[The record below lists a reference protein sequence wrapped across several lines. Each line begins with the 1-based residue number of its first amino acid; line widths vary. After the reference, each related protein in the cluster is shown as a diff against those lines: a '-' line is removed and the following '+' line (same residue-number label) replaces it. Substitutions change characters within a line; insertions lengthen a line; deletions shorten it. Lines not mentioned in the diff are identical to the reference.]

1 MRAMLFAAGLGTRL
15 RPLTDSLPKCL
26 VPVNGRP
33 MIDYPLLLLRHHGI
47 REIVVN
53 VHHFAD
59 RVEAYLGDGSRMGV
73 EIAYS
78 REENLLDT
86 GGGLLG
92 ARRFLD
98 HGTFVVINSDV
109 LIDLRLD
116 EVLRFHRER
125 RAAATLVL
133 RKDPAAETYGAIWT
147 DGQGVIRRF
156 LDHQAPR
163 PPSGALEQYMFT
175 GVHVVEPAIF
185 RYMDGAGPFSI
196 TRSTYPAML
205 KGGER
210 MCGFGFDGEWQD
222 LGTPERLRKAEDR
235 LRDGEWKP
243 HFLQA
248 DSGE

>member
-15 RPLTDSLPKCL
+15 RPLTDRLPKCL

-33 MIDYPLLLLRHHGI
+33 MIDYSLLLLRHYGI

-59 RVEAYLGDGSRMGV
+59 RVEDYLEDGSRFGV
-73 EIAYS
+73 EVAYS
-78 REENLLDT
+78 REQTLMDT

-98 HGTFVVINSDV
+98 GGTFVVINSDV

-116 EVLRFHRER
+116 EVLRFHRDR

-133 RKDPAAETYGAIWT
+133 RKDPAAEAHGAIWT
-147 DGQGVIRRF
+147 DGQGMIGRF
-156 LDHQAPR
+156 LDHNAPR
-163 PPSGALEQYMFT
+163 KPSGVLEQYMFT
-175 GVHVVEPAIF
+175 GVHVVEPDIF

-210 MCGFGFDGEWQD
+210 MCGFRFDGEWQD
-222 LGTPERLRKAEDR
+222 LGTPERLQDTERR
-235 LRDGEWKP
+235 LRDRAWRP
-243 HFLQA
+243 HFL
-248 DSGE
+248 

>member
-33 MIDYPLLLLRHHGI
+33 MIDYPLLLLRYHGI

-59 RVEAYLGDGSRMGV
+59 RVEAYLGNGSRMDV

-78 REENLLDT
+78 REETLLDT

-92 ARRFLD
+92 ARRLLD
-98 HGTFVVINSDV
+98 DGTFVVINSDV

-116 EVLRFHRER
+116 EALRFHRQR

-133 RKDPAAETYGAIWT
+133 RKDPAAEAYGAIWT
-147 DGQGVIRRF
+147 DGRGVIGRF
-156 LDHQAPR
+156 LDHNAPR
-163 PPSGALEQYMFT
+163 RPSGALEQYMFT
-175 GVHVVEPAIF
+175 GVQVVEPDIF
-185 RYMDGAGPFSI
+185 RYMDGTGPFSI

-205 KGGER
+205 EAGER
-210 MCGFGFDGEWQD
+210 MCGFRFDGEWQD
-222 LGTPERLRKAEDR
+222 LGTPERLRDAERR
-235 LRDGEWKP
+235 LREGAWKP
-243 HFLQA
+243 RFL
-248 DSGE
+248 